1 MSVVDPH
8 QPSEGISDTSVQR
21 LFLSLI
27 LLGLFLSGCRTV
39 EEVRPIGA
47 ISAML
52 RTDPDLEVIAR
63 RASDH
68 RLQILVAEVVEA
80 KGRIPAHLI
89 RHDYRVDAEYF
100 YPASSVKIYA
110 ALAALEWFEESRLFE
125 PRLTLSTPF
134 CIQPLFEG
142 EVLATEDSTNL
153 EGESITLEHEIRK
166 LSLISDNVAFDRLY
180 GVVGHRA
187 LNARAYRAGYS
198 TVRINHRLGRRCT
211 LEENLKSP
219 VITFGPAESPILR
232 IPERVS
238 DLQLQPR
245 QIPGL
250 EVGQARVDGEIRTD
264 GPMDFSRKNAVS
276 LRDLQDALIALV
288 RPDLIPQKPGYAI
301 TDPTREVLISA
312 MRELPRQSE
321 NPQLDQKEYP
331 DHWGKFLLPGLREV
345 IPDDELEVTNK
356 VGLAYG
362 FTIENAY
369 LYDRGT
375 GRSLFITACLYN
387 NPNQTLNDGVY
398 GYEETAFPF
407 WQALGTS
414 IARRWLRPEED
425 QR

>member
-1 MSVVDPH
+1 MSVVDHHLAPVRTL
-8 QPSEGISDTSVQR
+8 SERIQR
-21 LFLSLI
+21 LSPSLI
-27 LLGLFLSGCRTV
+27 LLGLCLIGCRTV

-47 ISAML
+47 ISALL
-52 RTDPDLEVIAR
+52 RTDPDLRTIA
-63 RASDH
+63 DH
-68 RLQILVAEVVEA
+68 AAEHRFQVLVAEVVET
-80 KGRIPAHLI
+80 KGRVPAHLI
-89 RHDYRVDAEYF
+89 RHEYRVDAEYF

-110 ALAALEWFEESRLFE
+110 ALAALEWFEETRLFE

-142 EVLATEDSTNL
+142 ESLAAKDSTNL
-153 EGESITLEHEIRK
+153 EGETISLEHEIRK
-166 LSLISDNVAFDRLY
+166 LALSSDNVAFDRLY

-187 LNARAYRAGYS
+187 VNTRAYRAGYA

-250 EVGQARVDGEIRTD
+250 EVGQARVDGELRTD

-276 LRDLQDALIALV
+276 LRDLQDTLIALV
-288 RPDLIPQKPGYAI
+288 RPDLIPRRPGYAI
-301 TDPTREVLISA
+301 TDQHREVLISA

-321 NPQLDQKEYP
+321 NPALDQSEYP
-331 DHWGKFLLPGLREV
+331 DHWGKFLLPGLREIV
-345 IPDDELEVTNK
+345 PAEELEVTNK

-362 FTIENAY
+362 FTIENAH
-369 LYDRGT
+369 LFDRGT
-375 GRSLFITACLYN
+375 GRSLFITACLYT

-398 GYEETAFPF
+398 GYEETACPF
-407 WQALGTS
+407 WQALGAS
-414 IARRWLRPEED
+414 VARRWLRPEGN